1 MNSLQESMSRKNK
14 EARRRVIYQ
23 GTEFMVPSVQS
34 RCPSRRDKSA
44 RTNIL
49 SDTRGC
55 LRSVNQHWS
64 GERKQHPG
72 WLRKRGRQACV
83 GHRRSDVGSESLITQ
98 RRLNGGQNCAIRG
111 NRSVGTAIH
120 LNGTESRILGAI

>member
-1 MNSLQESMSRKNK
+1 MNSPQESMSRKNK

-72 WLRKRGRQACV
+72 WLRNAAARLASV
-83 GHRRSDVGSESLITQ
+83 IDAAMSAPNPSLRNEDLMEVKIARFAVTDLWVPLSTSMAQ
-98 RRLNGGQNCAIRG
+98 KA
-111 NRSVGTAIH
+111 AF
-120 LNGTESRILGAI
+120 